1 MENAALKAK
10 MTSHPNGNGDR
21 VPAVD
26 RAANILKTLAA
37 SPTALGVSELA
48 RQLGLNKSTVH
59 DLVTTLA
66 YHHLVERDD
75 AAKTYRLGQSL
86 AHWANRAAASPD
98 LTTLARPRL
107 AALVRQT
114 EETVFLG
121 AYRDGHVTI
130 IAKEESP
137 QSMKVTA
144 PLNHRLYYS
153 AGAFGKIFLAAMP
166 DAQIAKLL
174 RDKPPRAF
182 TPRSITNITSYR
194 KAIQRVRALGHALDD
209 EEYLAGVRAAAAPVV
224 DANGCVVAALCVV
237 GFSTRLPHVKLLRVA
252 KQTRDAAEKIS
263 RELGAI
269 KYPSWDG
276 IG

>member
-1 MENAALKAK
+1 M
-10 MTSHPNGNGDR
+10 H
-21 VPAVD
+21 
-26 RAANILKTLAA
+26 ILKTLA
-37 SPTALGVSELA
+37 SSDSALGVSELS

-66 YHHLVERDD
+66 HHKLVERDD
-75 AAKTYRLGQSL
+75 ATKTYRLGHAL
-86 AHWANRAAASPD
+86 ANWANRADASPD
-98 LTTLARPRL
+98 LATLARPRL

-121 AYRDGHVTI
+121 AYRDGQVTI

-137 QSMKVTA
+137 HSVKVSA
-144 PLNHRLYYS
+144 PIHHHLYYS

-174 RDKPPRAF
+174 RDKPPRVF
-182 TPRSITNITSYR
+182 TTRSITSIPAYR

-224 DANGCVVAALCVV
+224 DANGCVVAAVCVV

-263 RELGAI
+263 RELGAV
-269 KYPSWDG
+269 KYPSWEG
-276 IG
+276 IADDK

>member
-1 MENAALKAK
+1 MLSRHNENQAL
-10 MTSHPNGNGDR
+10 

-26 RAANILKTLAA
+26 RAAHILKTLASSE
-37 SPTALGVSELA
+37 SPLGVSELS

-59 DLVTTLA
+59 DIVTTLA
-66 YHHLVERDD
+66 HHRLVERDH
-75 AAKTYRLGQSL
+75 ATKTYRLGHAL
-86 AHWANRAAASPD
+86 AHWVSKANASPD
-98 LTTLARPRL
+98 LQTLAHPHL
-107 AALVRQT
+107 AALVKQV

-121 AYRDGHVTI
+121 VYRDGQVTI
-130 IAKEESP
+130 IAKEEAPHSI
-137 QSMKVTA
+137 KVTA
-144 PLNHRLYYS
+144 PINHRLYYS

-182 TPRSITNITSYR
+182 TVRSITKVSPYR
-194 KAIQRVRALGHALDD
+194 KAIERVRALGHALDD

-224 DANGCVVAALCVV
+224 EANGCVIAAVCVV
-237 GFSTRLPHVKLLRVA
+237 GFSTRLPHLKLLRVA

-263 RELGAI
+263 RELGAVE
-269 KYPSWDG
+269 YPAWKG